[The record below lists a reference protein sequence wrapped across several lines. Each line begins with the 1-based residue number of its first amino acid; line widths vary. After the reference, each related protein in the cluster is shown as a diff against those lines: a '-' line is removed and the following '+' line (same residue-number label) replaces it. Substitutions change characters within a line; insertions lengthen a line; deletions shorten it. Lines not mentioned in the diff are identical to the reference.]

1 MDTSKAGD
9 MKTSAF
15 TICAYN
21 YLSKALALAESF
33 KKHNQNIEFTIF
45 LVGRK
50 MPIKNYAVNIQFIE
64 DLNLKDYNHYAFKYD
79 VIEFSTY
86 LKPIILQILLRTF
99 SKVYYIDP
107 DIMLFSSLSVIDSE
121 LDKSNVVLTPH
132 TFTSVDDGKKPSDL
146 DFSRFGSFNLGFIG
160 VRNTPTTVAFLN
172 WWEAK
177 LAEFGFYEPQS
188 GMAVDQKW
196 IDLAFVYFEN
206 FHIMRHIGCNV
217 AFWNLH
223 ERKIS
228 VMDHKFWI
236 NQTTELIFVHFSSYN
251 KSNTAIIADKQD
263 RFVLGSRPDFQLV
276 SEQYISLLQKNDSG
290 LDATPYCYD
299 YFVTGGR
306 ISNTLRRIYANYEK
320 TFKASNV
327 FSHESQIHHFAKAKG
342 LISQGQVKRNNFKDI
357 NVFTRVQSVALFCLK
372 VALKIL
378 GPDRYHMLMR
388 YMAFMSSILNQ
399 SKMFKVVKK

>member
-1 MDTSKAGD
+1 MNS
-9 MKTSAF
+9 SAF

-33 KKHNQNIEFTIF
+33 KKYNPDMAFTIF

-50 MPIKNYAVNIQFIE
+50 KTIKDYGVNIQFIE

-86 LKPIILQILLRTF
+86 LKPLILQIQLKTF
-99 SKVYYIDP
+99 NKVYYIDP
-107 DIMLFSSLSVIDSE
+107 DIMFFSSLSVVDAQ
-121 LDKSNVVLTPH
+121 LNHSNGVLTPH
-132 TFTSVDDGKKPSDL
+132 AFTSIEDGKKPSDL

-160 VRNTPTTVAFLN
+160 VRNTPTTLAFLQ

-177 LAEFGFYEPQS
+177 LAHFGFYEPQS

-196 IDLAFVYFEN
+196 IDLAFVYFEG
-206 FHIMRHIGCNV
+206 FHIMRHTGCNV

-228 VMDHKFWI
+228 VVDQKFWI
-236 NQTTELIFVHFSSYN
+236 NESTELIFIHFSSYN

-263 RFVLGSRPDFQLV
+263 RFVTGSRPDFQLA
-276 SEQYISLLQKNDSG
+276 SEQYLALLKKNDSG
-290 LDATPYCYD
+290 IDATPYCYD
-299 YFVTGGR
+299 YFIEGGR
-306 ISNTLRRIYANYEK
+306 ISNTLRRIYANHEQS
-320 TFKASNV
+320 FKASNV
-327 FSHESQIHHFAKAKG
+327 FNHESQIYRFAKSKG

-357 NVFTRVQSVALFCLK
+357 NVFTRVQSVALLGLKIALK
-372 VALKIL
+372 VL

-388 YMAFMSSILNQ
+388 YMAYMSSILNQ
-399 SKMFKVVKK
+399 SKMFKVSKK

>member
-1 MDTSKAGD
+1 

-33 KKHNQNIEFTIF
+33 KKYNPEIEFSIF

-50 MPIKNYAVNIQFIE
+50 KTIKDYGVNILFVE
-64 DLNLKDYNHYAFKYD
+64 DFNLKDYNHYAFKYD

-86 LKPIILQILLRTF
+86 LKPIILQILLKTF

-107 DIMLFSSLSVIDSE
+107 DIMFFSSLAEVDTQ
-121 LDKSNVVLTPH
+121 LDNSNAVLTPH
-132 TFTSVDDGKKPSDL
+132 SFTSIEDGKKPSDL
-146 DFSRFGSFNLGFIG
+146 DFSRFGSFNLGFVG
-160 VRNTPTTVAFLN
+160 VRNTPTSIAFLK

-177 LAEFGFYEPQS
+177 LADFGFYEPQS

-196 IDLAFVYFEN
+196 IDLAYVYFEN
-206 FHIMRHIGCNV
+206 FHIMRHTGCNV

-228 VMDHKFWI
+228 VVDQKFWI
-236 NQTTELIFVHFSSYN
+236 NQTTELIFIHFSSYN
-251 KSNTAIIADKQD
+251 KSNTAIVADKQD
-263 RFVLGSRPDFQLV
+263 RFLTGSRPDFQLA
-276 SEQYISLLQKNDSG
+276 SEQYLALLKKNDSG
-290 LDATPYCYD
+290 IDATPYCYD
-299 YFVTGGR
+299 YFLEGGR
-306 ISNTLRRIYANYEK
+306 ISNTLRRIYANHEQA
-320 TFKASNV
+320 FKARNV
-327 FSHESQIHHFAKAKG
+327 FSNDSEIHHFAKAKG

-357 NVFTRVQSVALFCLK
+357 NVFTRVQSVALFGLKIALK
-372 VALKIL
+372 VL

-388 YMAFMSSILNQ
+388 YMAYMSSILNQ
-399 SKMFKVVKK
+399 SKMFKVAKK